1 MVYNYLYIY
10 VKEEM
15 MIPQKIKL
23 WESAD
28 LTAIKTDKFKTG
40 MISFSFSLP
49 LDAKLSA
56 YNLML
61 GGVLR
66 RGSVKYPSAAAL
78 NRRLDEL
85 YASSVEI
92 KNLRCGKNE
101 LLIFSS
107 EMLDNAFVNDGSDLL
122 DGVLELISELIM
134 NPVLE
139 DNAFPKA
146 AVDKER
152 VNVSDAIKA
161 EINNPRVYASRRC
174 AELMHSADTDFPTVR
189 QMAELVDTCDGESLY
204 KHYIRVL
211 SESKASVF
219 YIGSEDI
226 EDVAEKIK
234 SHFSPFGSAQNVVV
248 PMSAES
254 FEKSKEVTEDFPVSQ
269 GKLCMGFRIGVC
281 ADSDEYFAAALFNE
295 IFGGSP
301 ASKLFM
307 NVREKMGLCYYCSS
321 AYDTYMGNVTVSAGI
336 DVSDLEC
343 AKAEILR
350 QLEDMKAGRIS
361 EVEITAAKKSIANWY
376 RQMLDYPFE
385 LFAFY
390 STRGLF
396 GRKADPEEYMRRF
409 DAVTPEQIVK
419 VAKRAIL
426 DTVYFLKGTIEDTDA
441 EEVEE

>member
-49 LDAKLSA
+49 LDARLSA

-61 GGVLR
+61 AGVLR
-66 RGSVKYPSAAAL
+66 RGSVRYPSASAL

-134 NPVLE
+134 NPLLE
-139 DNAFPKA
+139 NNAFPKT

-161 EINNPRVYASRRC
+161 EINNPRAYASRRC
-174 AELMHSADTDFPTVR
+174 SELMHSSDADFPTVKD
-189 QMAELVDTCDGESLY
+189 MAQFVELCDGENLY
-204 KHYIRVL
+204 EHYIRVL
-211 SESKASVF
+211 TKAKASVF
-219 YIGSEDI
+219 YVGSEDI
-226 EDVAEKIK
+226 NQVAKKIK
-234 SHFSPFGSAQNVVV
+234 AHFSKFGSVENTIV
-248 PMSAES
+248 PMKAEIY
-254 FEKSKEVTEDFPVSQ
+254 KEQKNVTEPFPVCQ
-269 GKLCMGFRIGVC
+269 GKLCMGFRMGVC
-281 ADSDEYFAAALFNE
+281 ADDEEYFAAALFNE

-301 ASKLFM
+301 ASKLFI

-321 AYDTYMGNVTVSAGI
+321 AYDTYMGNITVSAGI
-336 DVSDLEC
+336 DVSDFES
-343 AKAEILR
+343 AKSEILL
-350 QLEDMKAGRIS
+350 QLEDMKKGRIS
-361 EVEITAAKKSIANWY
+361 EIEITAAKKSIANWY

-396 GRKADPEEYMRRF
+396 GIKADPSDYMKKF
-409 DAVTPEQIVK
+409 DAVTSEQIAR
-419 VAKRAIL
+419 VANRAVL
-426 DTVYFLKGTIEDTDA
+426 DTVYFLKGTLEGTEE
-441 EEVEE
+441 EEVDE